1 MTLEE
6 LERMDREYLI
16 PKEVAGVL
24 GCAPYAIN
32 VAAKQNPEVLGF
44 PVTLVGTRAKIPKR
58 PFLNYMRYGRPEDE
72 VPRYKGD

>member
-6 LERMDREYLI
+6 LERLDREYLI

-32 VAAKQNPEVLGF
+32 VMAKQCPERLGF
-44 PVTLVGTRAKIPKR
+44 PVFFSGSRAKIPKR
-58 PFLNYMRYGRPEDE
+58 PFINYMRTGRCEE
-72 VPRYKGD
+72 